1 MVEGS
6 TPPGRTIC
14 LELPR
19 TEERRVLFRPFFF
32 APGTAE
38 QAGSGELS
46 GVFLRKIRQIR
57 GEERLFPCR
66 SLMPEGI
73 AAHPART
80 GCVGSQPGAGGTR
93 GTVRERFFTTE
104 HCRKEQVQFFFHNCE
119 KFSRSVI
126 KKRPPALQ
134 RRPFWALN
142 PSCQKLFLSGA
153 WAMVMK
159 SFTRLSR
166 LASELPPS

>member
-1 MVEGS
+1 
-6 TPPGRTIC
+6 
-14 LELPR
+14 
-19 TEERRVLFRPFFF
+19 
-32 APGTAE
+32 
-38 QAGSGELS
+38 
-46 GVFLRKIRQIR
+46 
-57 GEERLFPCR
+57 
-66 SLMPEGI
+66 MPEGI

-80 GCVGSQPGAGGTR
+80 GCVGSQLGAGGTR

-104 HCRKEQVQFFFHNCE
+104 HCRKELVQFFFHNCE

-126 KKRPPALQ
+126 KKTAARIAAAAVLGVES
-134 RRPFWALN
+134 L
-142 PSCQKLFLSGA
+142 CQKLFLSGA